1 VLVKSII
8 GLAQNLGM
16 NVIAEGVETAQ
27 DAEKL
32 RSLGCDYIQGYF
44 FSKPL
49 PFDAAVKFVQS
60 WQAPKLEA

>member
-1 VLVKSII
+1 
-8 GLAQNLGM
+8 M